1 VKRKLYQ
8 DFIFLKICCGWW
20 RHFEIKK
27 KDNIYSIFLIFFGIE
42 KEDSGIKKKNFPLAF
57 V

>member
-8 DFIFLKICCGWW
+8 DFIFLRFIVDGGDTLGLK
-20 RHFEIKK
+20 
-27 KDNIYSIFLIFFGIE
+27 NNNTYSIFLIFIGIE
-42 KEDSGIKKKNFPLAF
+42 KEDSGIKKKNFPIAF